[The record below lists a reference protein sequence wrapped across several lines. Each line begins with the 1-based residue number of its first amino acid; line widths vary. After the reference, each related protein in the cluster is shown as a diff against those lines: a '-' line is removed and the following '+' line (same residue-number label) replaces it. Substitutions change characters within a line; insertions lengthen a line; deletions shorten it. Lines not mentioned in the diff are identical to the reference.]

1 MAALSPPR
9 FGPSQTM
16 NTFPET
22 DVDSL
27 DPKNRDQII
36 GMARELLQGGNP
48 GTFSTVD
55 QEGFPQSRW
64 MATMSFDDFP
74 NLYTLTSATSR
85 KVAQIQEHPIVHW
98 MFSNQ
103 DLSFIVNLTGR
114 AEIYLHE
121 ADAMKRIWHQI
132 ADKSR
137 AFFLGD
143 SVKGPGFVV
152 IHTKVEMIECTIP
165 RKMLRFSIDPA
176 EMSESLS
183 PPGN

>member
-1 MAALSPPR
+1 
-9 FGPSQTM
+9 M

-27 DPKNRDQII
+27 DLKNRDQII
-36 GMARELLQGGNP
+36 GMARQLLKGNNP
-48 GTFSTVD
+48 GILSTID
-55 QEGFPQSRW
+55 QSGFPQSRW

-74 NLYTLTSATSR
+74 DLYTLTSATSR
-85 KVAQIQEHPIVHW
+85 KVAQIQRSPIVHW

-103 DLSFIVNLTGR
+103 DLTFVVNLTGR

-121 ADAMKRIWHQI
+121 ADAMKRIWRQI
-132 ADKSR
+132 TDKSR

-152 IHTKVEMIECTIP
+152 IHTKVELIECTIP
-165 RKMLRFSIDPA
+165 RKVLRFSIDPA
-176 EMSESLS
+176 EMSRD
-183 PPGN
+183 G

>member
-1 MAALSPPR
+1 
-9 FGPSQTM
+9 M
-16 NTFPET
+16 NTFPQT
-22 DVDSL
+22 DVNSL
-27 DPKNRDQII
+27 DPKNREQII
-36 GMARELLQGGNP
+36 SMARELLKGNNP
-48 GTFSTVD
+48 GILSTID
-55 QEGFPQSRW
+55 QSGFPQSRW

-74 NLYTLTSATSR
+74 DLYTLTSARSR

-98 MFSNQ
+98 MFSNH
-103 DLSFIVNLTGR
+103 DLSFIVNLSGR

-121 ADAMKRIWHQI
+121 ADAMKRIWRQI

-165 RKMLRFSIDPA
+165 RKVLTFSIDPA
-176 EMSESLS
+176 EMSKSLS
-183 PPGN
+183 TTGN

>member
-1 MAALSPPR
+1 
-9 FGPSQTM
+9 M

-27 DPKNRDQII
+27 DPKNRGQII
-36 GMARELLQGGNP
+36 DMARQLLKGNNP
-48 GTFSTVD
+48 GILSTVD
-55 QEGFPQSRW
+55 QSGFPQSRW

-74 NLYTLTSATSR
+74 DIYTLTSATSR

-132 ADKSR
+132 VDKSR

-143 SVKGPGFVV
+143 SAKGPGFVV

-165 RKMLRFSIDPA
+165 RKVMRFSVDPA
-176 EMSESLS
+176 EMSRA
-183 PPGN
+183 G